1 MDTRHHRLE
10 VRAALPLRLA
20 SPPTDSSI
28 VLDDALDEDA
38 YLKTLEETL
47 RQHVARHEQPFLVL
61 SATQVHLLA
70 ARLHDALV
78 PRRDDSTHLIEA
90 WTIQPQLQLK
100 VKASAHI
107 PVLKL
112 STILREVRRLR
123 VHQPSQQLATE
134 VVDEDEHRVPIQVEI
149 FPSLKVVEALNTDVT
164 ELKHVHFFASQ
175 LRELHIEHANATAL
189 KQLLS
194 PEREIPWRKLLKM
207 HMNCCALERVDA
219 SVNFLRAVK
228 ILDLGWNK
236 IDKFDAHVTTR
247 SLEVLKLCH
256 NRLTQV
262 PPIQALRGLR
272 ELDLAVNRIT
282 SLKGIETLTALERLD
297 FSHNF
302 IDDITEMELLTG
314 LSKLT
319 YLKMEFNPIARRPD
333 YRREVLF
340 YLGEPIELD
349 GNRWSDAEVSSM
361 KHRRMLVMLDDA
373 SPHNAVGG
381 KSWGQSQSV
390 SVYPRAVIQSGNAVK
405 NLKLVLEY
413 PRLPPSC
420 TVPAKFVDIQ
430 NPPSAFPTKSNQS
443 QSGDGGETEGE
454 DVGLW
459 SPRNIP
465 GAQDAGV
472 LPRTVDDY
480 LRTQRGAVVRTVEQG
495 RNEHNMA
502 TEERDSVDFT
512 SGRTR
517 VPHFDYTA
525 SAFKRDF
532 KEKELFA
539 RKDKDMDNVNL
550 LSVRSTSRSRVS
562 TSQKLGR
569 SVSARVLLSA
579 KEAVELG
586 LHFNPEGVPANVMV
600 KPQEVVEDLIVND
613 GNDPLTI
620 TRWLPNVAAIGTSIL
635 SSSMKIKL
643 RSRVPSAS
651 TNAAYQFGSA
661 TSLEALLSPLVAYL
675 FQQYNGCIVICNC
688 ANCRSLS
695 LLTPEQRKAGD
706 SPTVY
711 TCLLCASCNVREVS
725 FKKFVALCANEGITI
740 PHTIPLTL
748 PPWEA
753 TTEGF
758 YIEEPPPADPAAG
771 TSACE
776 CIMVCC
782 NGIREVTAASAKS
795 DTSDEVHSDEWNDV
809 VVHAVTMA
817 MR

>member
-28 VLDDALDEDA
+28 ILDDALDEDA

-47 RQHVARHEQPFLVL
+47 RQHVARREQPFLVL

-134 VVDEDEHRVPIQVEI
+134 VVDEDEHRGPIQVEI

-175 LRELHIEHANATAL
+175 LRELHIEHTNATAL
-189 KQLLS
+189 KQLLA
-194 PEREIPWRKLLKM
+194 PEREIPWRKLHKM

-219 SVNFLRAVK
+219 SVNLLRAVK

-236 IDKFDAHVTTR
+236 IDNFDAHVTTR

-282 SLKGIETLTALERLD
+282 SLKGLETLTALERLD
-297 FSHNF
+297 FSHNL

-349 GNRWSDAEVSSM
+349 GHRWSDAEMSSM

-390 SVYPRAVIQSGNAVK
+390 PVYPRAVIQSGNAVK

-430 NPPSAFPTKSNQS
+430 NPPSTFPTKSNQS
-443 QSGDGGETEGE
+443 QNGDGGETEGE

-459 SPRNIP
+459 SPMNIP
-465 GAQDAGV
+465 GAQDAEV

-480 LRTQRGAVVRTVEQG
+480 FRTQRGAVVRNVEQG
-495 RNEHNMA
+495 RDEHNVA
-502 TEERDSVDFT
+502 TGGCLKYFII
-512 SGRTR
+512 
-517 VPHFDYTA
+517 
-525 SAFKRDF
+525 
-532 KEKELFA
+532 
-539 RKDKDMDNVNL
+539 
-550 LSVRSTSRSRVS
+550 
-562 TSQKLGR
+562 
-569 SVSARVLLSA
+569 VSASTYKACVHQKSRTVWT
-579 KEAVELG
+579 
-586 LHFNPEGVPANVMV
+586 LHQGEPGCRISTIRRMSISQT
-600 KPQEVVEDLIVND
+600 QEVVENLIVND

-620 TRWLPNVAAIGTSIL
+620 TRWLPDVAAIGTSIL

-688 ANCRSLS
+688 ANCRFFS

-711 TCLLCASCNVREVS
+711 TCFLCASCNVREVS
-725 FKKFVALCANEGITI
+725 FKKFAALCANEGITI
-740 PHTIPLTL
+740 PNTIPLTP

-758 YIEEPPPADPAAG
+758 YIEEPPPADPATG

-809 VVHAVTMA
+809 VVHAVTMV